1 MLIIDVIDG
10 DSTKT
15 INIPTDWED
24 MTLNYWCGIFRII
37 NKYKSKKD
45 FAEKIVEDNE
55 KNSLVSYTDEM
66 KKASLDFLEKRD
78 VINMNKE
85 IFQYVAEVSDEDI
98 ESVDMEQ
105 ATTVLNAMDIFRDE
119 YVAKGVKSFDFEGDT
134 YYFPMDNLLDNTFGD
149 YIEATQLE
157 MNIEQLTNGNYDVFP
172 QQMAIL
178 CRKLGEE
185 YDEEKI
191 KERTES
197 FRKLKMDTVL
207 EFAFFLTNQSQ
218 KLANALAMYL
228 EEKEEEVEA

>member
-1 MLIIDVIDG
+1 MLIIDVLDG

-24 MTLNYWCGIFRII
+24 MTLNYWCGIFRIL

-45 FAEKIVEDNE
+45 FSEKIIEDNE
-55 KNSLVSYTDEM
+55 KASLVSYTDEM
-66 KKASLDFLEKRD
+66 KK
-78 VINMNKE
+78 E
-85 IFQYVAEVSDEDI
+85 IFQYVAEISDEDI
-98 ESVDMEQ
+98 DSVDMEQ
-105 ATTVLNAMDIFRDE
+105 ATTVLNAMDVFRDE

-218 KLANALAMYL
+218 KLANALAMYS
-228 EEKEEEVEA
+228 EEKEEEVEV

>member
-24 MTLNYWCGIFRII
+24 MTLNYWCGIFRIL

-45 FAEKIVEDNE
+45 FSEKIVEDNE

-218 KLANALAMYL
+218 KLANALAMYS
-228 EEKEEEVEA
+228 EEKEEEVEV

>member
-10 DSTKT
+10 NSTKT

-37 NKYKSKKD
+37 NKYKKKQE
-45 FAEKIVEDNE
+45 FSETVVENEE
-55 KNSLVSYTDEM
+55 KNSLADYTKSM
-66 KKASLDFLEKRD
+66 KEANLDFLEKRD
-78 VINMNKE
+78 IINMNRE
-85 IFQYVAEVSDEDI
+85 IFQYVAQVSDEDI
-98 ESVDMEQ
+98 KSVDMEE
-105 ATTVLNAMDIFRDE
+105 ATKVLNAMDVFRDE
-119 YVAKGVKSFDFEGDT
+119 YVSKGVNSFEFEEDT

-157 MNIEQLTNGNYDVFP
+157 MNIEQLTNGNYDVLP

-191 KERTES
+191 KERTQS
-197 FRKLKMDTVL
+197 FRRLKMDTVL

-218 KLANALAMYL
+218 KLASALAMYS
-228 EEKEEEVEA
+228 EEKEEVAEV

>member
-24 MTLNYWCGIFRII
+24 MTLNYWCGIFRIL

-45 FAEKIVEDNE
+45 FSEKIIEDNE
-55 KNSLVSYTDEM
+55 KASLVSYTDEM

-78 VINMNKE
+78 IINMNKE
-85 IFQYVAEVSDEDI
+85 IFQYVAEISDEDI
-98 ESVDMEQ
+98 DSVDMEQ
-105 ATTVLNAMDIFRDE
+105 ATTVLNAMDVFRDE

-218 KLANALAMYL
+218 KLANALAMYS
-228 EEKEEEVEA
+228 EEKEEEVEV